1 VSAMSPTVEAG
12 TAATSKRRAAHLGP
26 ERRRPQ
32 ILDVALEIAVESGIS
47 AVTVVAIAQRM
58 KVTRPVVYAAFPGR
72 TQILEALIAR
82 EERYFGEAI
91 AQILRN
97 RQVDATEGVFIDG
110 FVALLTAVQ
119 ARPQAWLL
127 LYGSPDVEVMDLFGR
142 GRSVVSARCAKLLK
156 PTLRSW
162 GTLDAEAKLPALVE
176 LWVSSGEGAVRTLL
190 AQDDAAPTWTP
201 DSLGSFIGEAVYRAL
216 RTA

>member
-1 VSAMSPTVEAG
+1 
-12 TAATSKRRAAHLGP
+12 
-26 ERRRPQ
+26 
-32 ILDVALEIAVESGIS
+32 
-47 AVTVVAIAQRM
+47 
-58 KVTRPVVYAAFPGR
+58 
-72 TQILEALIAR
+72 
-82 EERYFGEAI
+82 
-91 AQILRN
+91 
-97 RQVDATEGVFIDG
+97 
-110 FVALLTAVQ
+110 
-119 ARPQAWLL
+119 
-127 LYGSPDVEVMDLFGR
+127 MDLFGR

-190 AQDDAAPTWTP
+190 AQDDATPTWTP